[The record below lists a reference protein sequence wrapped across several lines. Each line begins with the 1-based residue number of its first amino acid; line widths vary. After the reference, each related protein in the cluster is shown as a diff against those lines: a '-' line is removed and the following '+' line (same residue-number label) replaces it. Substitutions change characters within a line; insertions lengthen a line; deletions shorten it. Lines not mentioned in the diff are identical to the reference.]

1 MTALLAPAIF
11 CAILIYGLH
20 KKVDIY
26 DALTCGIRDGLQVCA
41 GIFPALVTMLT
52 LITMLRASGTIDLLA
67 HFLAPIVEPLGM
79 PADCLPLALLR
90 PFSGGGALAVGS
102 AVMEQA
108 GPDSLAGRIAAVML
122 GSSDTSFYTIAVYS
136 AYLGLK
142 DTRYTLK
149 AALCADLAAFLMSGI
164 AVRLLMA

>member
-1 MTALLAPAIF
+1 MTALLVPAIF

-26 DALTCGIRDGLQVCA
+26 DALTCGIREGLQVCA

-52 LITMLRASGTIDLLA
+52 LITMLRASGAIDLLA
-67 HFLAPIVEPLGM
+67 HFLAPIVESLGM

-108 GPDSLAGRIAAVML
+108 GPDSLSGRIAAVML
-122 GSSDTSFYTIAVYS
+122 GSSDTSFYTIAVYFGAAGVQKS
-136 AYLGLK
+136 
-142 DTRYTLK
+142 RYAVP
-149 AALCADLAAFLMSGI
+149 AALIGDMAGMAAAI
-164 AVRLLMA
+164 AAVKLLF

>member
-1 MTALLAPAIF
+1 MTAFLVPVILCFTLL
-11 CAILIYGLH
+11 YGLY
-20 KKVDIY
+20 KKVDLY
-26 DALTCGIRDGLQVCA
+26 DALTCGIREGLRVCA

-52 LITMLRASGTIDLLA
+52 LITMLRASGAIDLLS
-67 HFLAPIVEPLGM
+67 HFLAPLVEPLGM
-79 PADCLPLALLR
+79 PAQCLPLALLR

-102 AVMEQA
+102 NILEQV

-142 DTRYTLK
+142 DTHYTLK
-149 AALCADLAAFLMSGI
+149 AALCADLTAFLLSGI
-164 AVRLLMA
+164 AVRLLMG